1 MSRSSPACC
10 QRSTA
15 CGTTSATTSME
26 GSSGR
31 WLACSAPTAIAP
43 ALRCRRMCFDPR
55 PVSARASTHTTTAFL
70 SLQVPLIIKLP
81 HSARHGSVIERPVPL
96 VDLFP
101 TILQLVG
108 IEKSARSLLA
118 DASPKAIYS
127 ETLYPR
133 IHIGWSELRS
143 LIDERFHYIDG

>member
-1 MSRSSPACC
+1 
-10 QRSTA
+10 
-15 CGTTSATTSME
+15 GE
-26 GSSGR
+26 GLWEHSQDQSGVVLYR
-31 WLACSAPTAIAP
+31 A
-43 ALRCRRMCFDPR
+43 AL
-55 PVSARASTHTTTAFL
+55 H
-70 SLQVPLIIKLP
+70 VPLRITLP
-81 HSARHGSVIERPVPL
+81 HSARRGSVIERPVPL

-143 LIDERFHYIDG
+143 LIDERFHYIDGPRPELYYLRRDPGDVRDLVATARGTEATRPQHWQALP